1 MCVFVYVYL
10 SVLMMGEREG
20 FRHHNNG
27 HHRSSPSYVL
37 FVSLREQ
44 LKLHNASLPL
54 LLEAD
59 ESLNL
64 SPPWLQ
70 CIIIVTSH
78 NPFHKHIAKNL
89 IFFKSILQEST
100 ISIL

>member
-1 MCVFVYVYL
+1 MCICICVYL

-27 HHRSSPSYVL
+27 YHGSSPSYVL

-64 SPPWLQ
+64 SPP
-70 CIIIVTSH
+70 VTSH
-78 NPFHKHIAKNL
+78 NPFHKHISKN
-89 IFFKSILQEST
+89 KILQEST